1 MLEMPVRAGDSSL
14 MAERRFP
21 SIGYWSRVT
30 VAVVLTLGVLAAAWS
45 VRQILILVLVAAV
58 LAVGMEPAVLRLERL
73 HVKRGWAV
81 VVIFVAT
88 LGFIA
93 LFAVLVVPPVGR

>member
-1 MLEMPVRAGDSSL
+1 

-81 VVIFVAT
+81 VVIFVAAYLLQRQRQKVRGT
-88 LGFIA
+88 GGETR
-93 LFAVLVVPPVGR
+93 PSGGYR